1 MGSVPNGKPGGSA
14 TSWREEASV
23 IQIKNEIFARMDELT
38 PAERKVAR
46 ALLASY
52 PSVGLA
58 SAAALAKTAGTS
70 TPTVLRLVAR
80 LGIGS
85 YPEFQMHLRNEIMHQ
100 LNSPVHRAEQRAV
113 EADDDTVFGRSV
125 ARRKDLVERLFST
138 VPPPE
143 FDRAVSLLA
152 QQPRSVLISGGYFS
166 RYVAEILAL
175 QLDQIIRNVDFAAEP
190 LGHDIGKYLAL
201 RKDSVVIVFDL
212 RRYELAS
219 KQVTALA
226 KRQGATVIVITDEE
240 LSPSAEDADV
250 VLPVAVGGIPFDSF
264 AGLMVLMEALVEAVF
279 HQAGQKGLKRMKQW
293 EDTVHIHR
301 VFRASSQLKEEA

>member
-100 LNSPVHRAEQRAV
+100 LNSPVHRAE
-113 EADDDTVFGRSV
+113 
-125 ARRKDLVERLFST
+125 RLFST

-143 FDRAVSLLA
+143 FDRAVSLLG

-212 RRYELAS
+212 RRYELVS